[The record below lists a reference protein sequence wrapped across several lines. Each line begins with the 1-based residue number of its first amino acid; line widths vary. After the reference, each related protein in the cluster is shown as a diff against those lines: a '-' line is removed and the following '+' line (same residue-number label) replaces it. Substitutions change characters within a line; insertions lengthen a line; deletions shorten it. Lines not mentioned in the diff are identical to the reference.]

1 MPSIALE
8 DYLKAIYKVAELQ
21 PDGTAG
27 TSAIADRLGVTR
39 ASVAAMLRKLDERG
53 LVSHK
58 PYRGV
63 RLTPQGEGIAV
74 EMIRRHR
81 VIEAFLVQM
90 LDMPL
95 EDVDAEAEVLE
106 HAFSADLV
114 DRLWHKLGR
123 PAHDPHGAPIP
134 APNELPSD
142 ERALLPLPD
151 LPCGRVAMVARLA
164 AENVDQLRQLA
175 RHGLKPGVLVHRESD
190 ARPDRV
196 GCRIDGAGRI
206 ALERALAQA
215 VRVQD
220 PGGLPGQ

>member
-1 MPSIALE
+1 MASVALE
-8 DYLKAIYKVAELQ
+8 DYLKAIYKVAESQ

-27 TSAIADRLGVTR
+27 TSAIADRLRVTR

-53 LVSHK
+53 LVTHR

-63 RLTPQGEGIAV
+63 RLTRQGQRIAV

-95 EDVDAEAEVLE
+95 EEVDAQAEVLE

-114 DRLWHKLGR
+114 DRLWHRLGC

-142 ERALLPLPD
+142 ERTLLPLPD
-151 LPCGRVAMVARLA
+151 LPTGRVAMVARLA
-164 AENVDQLRQLA
+164 AENVDQLRYLA
-175 RHGLKPGVLVHRESD
+175 RHGLKPGVLLHREED
-190 ARPDRV
+190 GRPDRITL
-196 GCRIDGAGRI
+196 RIDGAGR
-206 ALERALAQA
+206 LHLDRSMAQA

-220 PGGLPGQ
+220 PGGE